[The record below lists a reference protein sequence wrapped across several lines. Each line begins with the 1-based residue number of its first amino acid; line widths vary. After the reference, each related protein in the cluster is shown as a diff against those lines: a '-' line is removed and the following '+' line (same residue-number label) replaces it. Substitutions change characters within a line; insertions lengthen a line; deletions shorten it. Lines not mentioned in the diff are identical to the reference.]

1 MRNGFQLKDERLGYA
16 LLRVVLG
23 VNLLMHGVG
32 RILMG
37 AGEFAFKLQTQF
49 AHSPL
54 PSWSVRSFGVV
65 LPGIECLLGALILV
79 GLRTRAA
86 LIATGALMALLT
98 FGSGLIQD
106 FTAAGTQLIYAAII
120 AEWIFRPG
128 MEVDAAVT
136 PSEAHG
142 DHHCREEEG
151 ERSEDPH
158 DDRAEYLVLK

>member
-65 LPGIECLLGALILV
+65 LPGIECLLGALMV

-120 AEWIFRPG
+120 AALVALVRFDGWSADAWMRLSDQGPR
-128 MEVDAAVT
+128 VDDGVDI
-136 PSEAHG
+136 PSG
-142 DHHCREEEG
+142 DG
-151 ERSEDPH
+151 G
-158 DDRAEYLVLK
+158 